1 MVRKEHIKM
10 GDSMVSDALVKKVL
24 AFRSVGV

>member
-10 GDSMVSDALVKKVL
+10 VDSRVRNTLVEKVF
-24 AFRSVGV
+24 AFRPVGV